1 MIRIQRTPNGY
12 SLHGIEATG
21 LPPRQS
27 QILLTMANGMTQ
39 KAAAEALGCKQPSI
53 RNATSALLYKL
64 HAKNSAHAVAN
75 AFASGNLKI
84 IKTIAVL
91 AVALHT
97 CIAPYTSDDENQQLI
112 RPRSRQTLR
121 IRRRQKSPYATSI

>member
-75 AFASGNLKI
+75 AFASGNPENHQDHRS
-84 IKTIAVL
+84 TGCCL
-91 AVALHT
+91 AHLHST
-97 CIAPYTSDDENQQLI
+97 VHQ
-112 RPRSRQTLR
+112 R
-121 IRRRQKSPYATSI
+121 